1 MPGNENSDT
10 VHNFFHQGNLSQNQQ
25 HTRAVEGNWNVL
37 NNNPWGVNDRQSSG
51 PFTSKNYNAHQS
63 DNERAQGNQFAL
75 GSYGSN
81 FTQSNPRQEFFKI
94 QSQNQPPNLN
104 GFNHAPEISYA
115 RQNEAC
121 NIMGMATESDQVHP
135 SSRGFHMLDSQH
147 RSGLQHSN
155 SNSAGFRTV
164 DSRVN
169 FDFLGNQQQ
178 MTGQQAGPLLSMQ
191 SQQSGMDDM
200 QQMQQKQMQQQQMQ
214 QQLMLKQIQELQR
227 QHQLQQLEA
236 LRRNSLN
243 QMSNMPNQRISHPST
258 LGSETSMHDG
268 QSFPWQSPVMVGNPN
283 WLQHGAHAAMQGYSN
298 GVMITPEQ
306 GQALRM
312 MGLVPQPGS
321 HSLYG
326 VPVSSPR
333 AASPLHGQVDRPG
346 MHQASVQNSSLSGNR
361 HALFPEQSAFR
372 EGSDLPNSGFE
383 NKGSLQHGFGPGS
396 GDADN
401 VGFLNQNQQRNVVHE
416 ESGGKHDLT
425 GSFET
430 FPEKTVKHAASSQAA
445 VALDPTEEKI
455 LFGSDDN
462 IWEAFGG
469 SLTIAAG
476 SNNNTDAAFPSLQSG
491 TWSALMQSAVA
502 ESDSSTVPPQEGWNG
517 VGVHNSGSL
526 ATNLQNSFSQD
537 SARHQVAW
545 TDDSQAAL
553 RSKSV
558 ADNASIGHNTG
569 STSLPSFLN
578 QRPSQQARSSQQS
591 SQEGRNWL
599 DNRVPSHGEGRQVEN
614 MFSSAELNPKGPTG
628 HSGHQPN
635 MPSQGSQL
643 INRLNAFIV
652 ESFQQNGF
660 MTAKVHLLDRDRAIN
675 TNAGHTVPF
684 LIHDSAS
691 DANVGFSGPKYNRND
706 EAANH
711 NPSIAKVN
719 QDTGQLVS
727 ENHSYNFWR
736 TVNSTQPENN
746 ESKNHQSVRGP
757 QVLESSLNSS
767 VRGGS
772 EIRETGNAD
781 RRENFH
787 DSHSFNVSH
796 HSPSDSFRDN
806 ASSDI
811 SNMHLPGQKQ
821 TSSGLGGS
829 KGLGPRKFQYH
840 PMGVADM
847 DGELVNRQKHPIYSE
862 AMPHPF
868 HEGFANPERQSIFSH
883 PGLGKGLA
891 PKNSVAERASYGHA
905 SSTSYSYQGHAPV
918 ASTSEKQ
925 SQSSQNMLEL
935 LHKVDQSDE
944 QNSAKRL
951 SSSVP
956 TDVPEGEVSGGT
968 VRHPKQSSGSQSFG
982 LQLAPPSLGLPAPNF
997 TLAGE
1002 NSFQDDNSSGL
1013 NAVHSV
1019 IEDKANA
1026 WLPPG
1031 ASFQSMPPLQQALDR
1046 GPWNEKSGS
1055 PGHLYAESLPS
1066 DISRESKGVGNSTVF
1081 ASGSGYSRSH
1091 LQSQQL
1097 TDAGGKTSDIQN
1109 RQLADVSVSSTSQC
1123 YLSTDLA
1130 SRREVSQSTNSEQYD
1145 ARTSVN
1151 QTPSSAISAAFQ
1163 PSVMYDA
1170 TGNTNLASVAKP
1182 GNYVT
1187 QQHLSNQFMNASN
1200 LYMSRQHTN
1209 NSMEAHLSSQKEQDS
1224 KDPCE
1229 VGNGINSHAIVRG
1242 EENSERIM
1250 DAGVKIGNSVSESAA
1265 TQKEIEAFGRSL
1277 RPKSHVPDDYSM
1289 LQHVQAVKDVEGD
1302 DNVRHMKRLK
1312 GSDTGPTAGRMYSGG
1327 TNFVIKDPSASRSP
1341 VTDGDAK
1348 KLDVTPEAC
1357 NSHGTG
1363 RPLQVQHDTA
1373 LMQDKLSV
1381 GQNLSGTTTPRFEHP
1396 QISPQMAPNWF
1407 DQFGS
1412 IKNEQMLP
1420 GHDAHKSPS
1429 ISSLQQQFMISN
1441 SKNFIADQS
1450 TCQLN
1455 VAVRTDQIANSQHAT
1470 PLIPG
1475 NLIFPLHPLASGALP
1490 QVPDSPRAKKRK
1502 SATDLVPWY
1511 KEVALGSFGVP
1522 SLSSAPTEWA
1532 RAVNRLIE
1540 KPDDELDMSGDMM
1553 LVNRSRRR
1561 LIQTTQLMQQ
1571 LLRPPPA
1578 GIMSLDASSNYET
1591 VTYFVARLA
1600 LGEACS
1606 MACCVASNSHMD
1618 NGSSLSGK
1626 PMTSGRMRDQ
1636 YLSKLAE
1643 DFINR
1648 AEKLED
1654 MLRLDKQALTLDLR
1668 LECQDLERLSV
1679 INRFA
1684 KFHGRG
1690 QADGVETSSSS
1701 NTAAIT
1707 QKPVPQRYVSAFPMP
1722 KNLPDGIQCLSL

>member
-37 NNNPWGVNDRQSSG
+37 NNNPWGVSDRQNSG
-51 PFTSKNYNAHQS
+51 TLTSKNYNAHQS

-81 FTQSNPRQEFFKI
+81 FTQSNPRQEFFKV
-94 QSQNQPPNLN
+94 QSQNQLPIYLN
-104 GFNHAPEISYA
+104 GFNHAPEISYT
-115 RQNEAC
+115 RQNEAS

-135 SSRGFHMLDSQH
+135 SLREFHMLDSQH

-155 SNSAGFRTV
+155 SNSASFRAV

-191 SQQSGMDDM
+191 SQQSGMGDM
-200 QQMQQKQMQQQQMQ
+200 QQIQQQQMQ
-214 QQLMLKQIQELQR
+214 QQLMLKQMQELQR

-298 GVMITPEQ
+298 GVTITPEQ
-306 GQALRM
+306 GHALRM
-312 MGLVPQPGS
+312 MGLVPQSGS

-346 MHQASVQNSSLSGNR
+346 MHQTSVQNSSLSGNQ

-383 NKGSLQHGFGPGS
+383 NRSSFQHGFGPGS
-396 GDADN
+396 GDAEN
-401 VGFLNQNQQRNVVHE
+401 VGFLNQNQQRNVVRE
-416 ESGGKHDLT
+416 DSGGKHVLT
-425 GSFET
+425 SSFET

-455 LFGSDDN
+455 LFGSEDN

-469 SLTIAAG
+469 SLTTAAG

-502 ESDSSTVPPQEGWNG
+502 ESDSSTIPPQEGWNG

-526 ATNLQNSFSQD
+526 ATNVQNSFSQNT
-537 SARHQVAW
+537 ARHQVAW

-558 ADNASIGHNTG
+558 ADNASMAHNTG

-578 QRPSQQARSSQQS
+578 QRPSQQARSSQQT

-599 DNRVPSHGEGRQVEN
+599 DNRVQSHGEGRQVEN
-614 MFSSAELNPKGPTG
+614 IYSSAELNSKGPTG

-635 MPSQGSQL
+635 MPSQDHDS
-643 INRLNAFIV
+643 
-652 ESFQQNGF
+652 
-660 MTAKVHLLDRDRAIN
+660 AIN
-675 TNAGHTVPF
+675 TNVGHTGPF
-684 LIHDSAS
+684 LTHDSAS
-691 DANVGFSGPKYNRND
+691 NANVGFSGPKYNRND

-711 NPSIAKVN
+711 NLSIAKVN

-746 ESKNHQSVRGP
+746 ESKNHQSVQSP
-757 QVLESSLNSS
+757 QVLDSSLNSS

-772 EIRETGNAD
+772 EIRETGNTD

-806 ASSDI
+806 ACSDI
-811 SNMHLPGQKQ
+811 SNMHVSPGQKQ

-829 KGLGPRKFQYH
+829 KGLGHRKFQYH
-840 PMGVADM
+840 PMGVADV

-868 HEGFANPERQSIFSH
+868 HEGFANQERQSVFSH
-883 PGLGKGLA
+883 PGLGKGLV
-891 PKNSVAERASYGHA
+891 PKNHVDERAWYGHA
-905 SSTSYSYQGHAPV
+905 SSTSYSYQGHATV

-925 SQSSQNMLEL
+925 TQSSQNMLEL

-944 QNSAKRL
+944 QNSVKQL
-951 SSSVP
+951 SSSMP
-956 TDVPEGEVSGGT
+956 TEVPEGEVSGGT

-997 TLAGE
+997 TMAGE
-1002 NSFQDDNSSGL
+1002 NSFPDDNSSGL

-1019 IEDKANA
+1019 IKDKANA

-1031 ASFQSMPPLQQALDR
+1031 ASFQSMPPLQQALNR
-1046 GPWNEKSGS
+1046 GAWNEKSDS
-1055 PGHLYAESLPS
+1055 PGHLYAETLPS

-1097 TDAGGKTSDIQN
+1097 TDAGGKTSDNHN
-1109 RQLADVSVSSTSQC
+1109 RQLADVSVTSTSQS
-1123 YLSTDLA
+1123 YHSNDLA
-1130 SRREVSQSTNSEQYD
+1130 SLREVSQLTNSEQYD

-1151 QTPSSAISAAFQ
+1151 QTPPSAISAASQ
-1163 PSVMYDA
+1163 PSVMYNA

-1209 NSMEAHLSSQKEQDS
+1209 NSMETHLSSQKEQDS
-1224 KDPCE
+1224 KDPRE
-1229 VGNGINSHAIVRG
+1229 GGNAINSHAIVRG
-1242 EENSERIM
+1242 EEGSERIR
-1250 DAGVKIGNSVSESAA
+1250 DAGVKIGNSVSECAA

-1277 RPKSHVPDDYSM
+1277 TPKSHGPDNYSM
-1289 LQHVQAVKDVEGD
+1289 LQHVLAVKDAEGD
-1302 DNVRHMKRLK
+1302 VNVRHMKRLK
-1312 GSDTGPTAGRMYSGG
+1312 GSDTGHTAGQMYSGG
-1327 TNFVIKDPSASRSP
+1327 TNFLIKDPSASSAP
-1341 VTDGDAK
+1341 VSDGDAK

-1357 NSHGTG
+1357 NPHDTG
-1363 RPLQVQHDTA
+1363 RPLQVQHDNA

-1381 GQNLSGTTTPRFEHP
+1381 SQNLSGTDTTPRLEHP
-1396 QISPQMAPNWF
+1396 HISLQMAPTWF

-1441 SKNFIADQS
+1441 SKNFIADQP

-1475 NLIFPLHPLASGALP
+1475 NLIFPPHALASGALA
-1490 QVPDSPRAKKRK
+1490 QVPDSPRAEKRK

-1511 KEVALGSFGVP
+1511 KEVALGSYRVQ
-1522 SLSSAPTEWA
+1522 SLSSAPMEWA

-1540 KPDDELDMSGDMM
+1540 KPEDELDMSGDMM

-1561 LIQTTQLMQQ
+1561 LIHTTQLMQQ

-1591 VTYFVARLA
+1591 VAYFVARLA
-1600 LGEACS
+1600 LGGACS

-1626 PMTSGRMRDQ
+1626 PMTSERIRDQ

-1643 DFINR
+1643 DFTNR
-1648 AEKLED
+1648 AKKLED

-1690 QADGVETSSSS
+1690 QADGIETSSPS

>member
-37 NNNPWGVNDRQSSG
+37 NNNPWGVSDRQNSG

-94 QSQNQPPNLN
+94 QSQNHPPNLN
-104 GFNHAPEISYA
+104 GFNHAPEVSYT
-115 RQNEAC
+115 RQNEAS

-155 SNSAGFRTV
+155 SNSSGFRTV

-191 SQQSGMDDM
+191 SQQSGVGDM
-200 QQMQQKQMQQQQMQ
+200 QQMQ
-214 QQLMLKQIQELQR
+214 QQLMLKQMQELQR

-243 QMSNMPNQRISHPST
+243 QMSSMPNQRISHPST

-346 MHQASVQNSSLSGNR
+346 MHQASVQNSSLSSNR
-361 HALFPEQSAFR
+361 HALFPEQSAIR

-383 NKGSLQHGFGPGS
+383 NKGSFQEGFGPGS

-401 VGFLNQNQQRNVVHE
+401 VGFLNQNQQRNVVRE
-416 ESGGKHDLT
+416 ESGGKLDLT
-425 GSFET
+425 CSFET
-430 FPEKTVKHAASSQAA
+430 FPEKTVRKHDLTCSSQAA

-469 SLTIAAG
+469 SLTTAAG

-502 ESDSSTVPPQEGWNG
+502 ESDSSTVPPHEGWNG

-526 ATNLQNSFSQD
+526 ATNVQNSFSQD

-599 DNRVPSHGEGRQVEN
+599 DNTVQSHGEGRQVEN
-614 MFSSAELNPKGPTG
+614 IFSSAELNSKGPTG

-635 MPSQGSQL
+635 MFSQ
-643 INRLNAFIV
+643 
-652 ESFQQNGF
+652 
-660 MTAKVHLLDRDRAIN
+660 
-675 TNAGHTVPF
+675 
-684 LIHDSAS
+684 
-691 DANVGFSGPKYNRND
+691 GPKYNRND
-706 EAANH
+706 GAANH

-736 TVNSTQPENN
+736 TVNSTQQENN
-746 ESKNHQSVRGP
+746 ESKNHQSVRSP
-757 QVLESSLNSS
+757 QVLDSSLNSS

-821 TSSGLGGS
+821 TLSSLGGS

-868 HEGFANPERQSIFSH
+868 HEGFANQERQSIFSH

-891 PKNSVAERASYGHA
+891 PKNHVDERASYGHA

-925 SQSSQNMLEL
+925 TQSSQNMLEL

-944 QNSAKRL
+944 QNSAKQL
-951 SSSVP
+951 SSSMP
-956 TDVPEGEVSGGT
+956 TDIPEGEVSGGT
-968 VRHPKQSSGSQSFG
+968 VRHPNQSSGSQSFG

-1002 NSFQDDNSSGL
+1002 NSFRDDNSSGL
-1013 NAVHSV
+1013 NAVHS
-1019 IEDKANA
+1019 EDKANA

-1091 LQSQQL
+1091 LHSQRL
-1097 TDAGGKTSDIQN
+1097 TDAGGKMSDNQN
-1109 RQLADVSVSSTSQC
+1109 RQLADVSATSTSQR
-1123 YLSTDLA
+1123 YLSNDLA
-1130 SRREVSQSTNSEQYD
+1130 SQREVSQPTNSEQYD

-1151 QTPSSAISAAFQ
+1151 QTPPSAISASSQ

-1170 TGNTNLASVAKP
+1170 AANTNLASVAKP

-1200 LYMSRQHTN
+1200 LYMSRQHIN

-1224 KDPCE
+1224 KDPRE
-1229 VGNGINSHAIVRG
+1229 GGSTINSHAIVRR
-1242 EENSERIM
+1242 EESSERIT

-1277 RPKSHVPDDYSM
+1277 RPKSHVPDDSSM

-1302 DNVRHMKRLK
+1302 DTVRHMKRLK
-1312 GSDTGPTAGRMYSGG
+1312 GSDTGPTAGQMYSGG
-1327 TNFVIKDPSASRSP
+1327 TNFVIKDPSASIAP

-1357 NSHGTG
+1357 NSHVTG
-1363 RPLQVQHDTA
+1363 RPLQVQHDNA
-1373 LMQDKLSV
+1373 LMEDKLSV
-1381 GQNLSGTTTPRFEHP
+1381 SQNLSGTTTPRFEHP
-1396 QISPQMAPNWF
+1396 PQISPQMAPTWL

-1429 ISSLQQQFMISN
+1429 ISSLQQQFMISS

-1475 NLIFPLHPLASGALP
+1475 NLIFPPHPLASGALP

-1511 KEVALGSFGVP
+1511 KEVALGSYRVQ
-1522 SLSSAPTEWA
+1522 SLSSAPMEWA

-1540 KPDDELDMSGDMM
+1540 KPEDELDMSGDMM

-1591 VTYFVARLA
+1591 VTYFLARLA
-1600 LGEACS
+1600 LGDACS
-1606 MACCVASNSHMD
+1606 MACCMASNSHMN

-1643 DFINR
+1643 DFTNR
-1648 AEKLED
+1648 AKKLED

-1701 NTAAIT
+1701 NPAAIT
-1707 QKPVPQRYVSAFPMP
+1707 PKPVPQRYVSAFPMP